1 MDIHFPPNPE
11 KCNDK
16 TFVKT
21 LKTLIFG
28 EFSRKI
34 GLLSTIIQKI
44 RKKLMSTCQRKLP
57 SDIWTEGQTD
67 KQQSIHRTL
76 HL

>member
-1 MDIHFPPNPE
+1 MDIHLPPNPE

-28 EFSRKI
+28 EFLEKLGSHLPSYKK
-34 GLLSTIIQKI
+34 SE
-44 RKKLMSTCQRKLP
+44 KKLMSSYQRKLP

-67 KQQSIHRTL
+67 KQQLIHRTL
-76 HL
+76 LL